1 MFLIRY
7 IRLLPITIFAAV
19 LLISV
24 KINEFFDGVS
34 GEDNPVQLSSAV
46 AQENTETAAP
56 EENEKAETEGSEKVG
71 SKDKDPG
78 GEDSKAENDG
88 SGESEET
95 EKGAGEKEEEKAS
108 DAEVNEDNPDN
119 DPTLFTPSEIDL
131 LQQLA
136 DRREELE
143 QRIEEINLREGFLA
157 AAEKRIDQKIAKLRQ
172 LQATIRDSIK
182 THDDQQEAKIVS
194 LVKIYEAMKP
204 KDAARIF
211 EQLEIGTILL
221 VAERM
226 KERRLAP
233 VLAQMNSKKAK
244 DVTVE
249 LSKLRDLPLPGS
261 GGEQSQ
267 LGVPLR
273 LNQ

>member
-34 GEDNPVQLSSAV
+34 GEDSPVQLSSAV
-46 AQENTETAAP
+46 AQENTETATP
-56 EENEKAETEGSEKVG
+56 EENEKAEAKGSEKVG

-172 LQATIRDSIK
+172 LQATIQDSIK

-233 VLAQMNSKKAK
+233 VLAQMNSKKA
-244 DVTVE
+244 
-249 LSKLRDLPLPGS
+249 PGMK
-261 GGEQSQ
+261 
-267 LGVPLR
+267 
-273 LNQ
+273 